1 VQKLRD
7 DVTQMEKAQE
17 MLALQVALQKSEPSI
32 ASRIVVLQPA
42 ETPTDKDYSRFM
54 KLGLAGGL
62 GMFGLVLF
70 GVAFLE
76 FSSRKI
82 NAADEVTQGL
92 GLTLV
97 GTLPRLSARAQREAQ
112 GAATPRQIH
121 LQSIITESVDAIRT
135 QLLHAARSD
144 GVQVVM
150 VTSASGG
157 EGKTS
162 LSSQLAA
169 SLARAWRKT
178 LLVDGDLRNPAAH
191 KLFRLPL
198 EPGFSELLRG
208 EAGLGD
214 VVKPTPLSRL
224 WLLPAGHLDPHAIQA
239 LAQEDVRAIFEQ
251 MKEQYDFIIVDSC
264 PVLPVADSLLLGQHV
279 DAVIFAVLRDVSRLP
294 SIQAAQQKLQGL
306 GVRMLGAVVIGTDG
320 DPGSVV
326 YRYTTQTGS

>member
-1 VQKLRD
+1 
-7 DVTQMEKAQE
+7 
-17 MLALQVALQKSEPSI
+17 
-32 ASRIVVLQPA
+32 
-42 ETPTDKDYSRFM
+42 
-54 KLGLAGGL
+54 
-62 GMFGLVLF
+62 
-70 GVAFLE
+70 
-76 FSSRKI
+76 
-82 NAADEVTQGL
+82 
-92 GLTLV
+92 
-97 GTLPRLSARAQREAQ
+97 
-112 GAATPRQIH
+112 